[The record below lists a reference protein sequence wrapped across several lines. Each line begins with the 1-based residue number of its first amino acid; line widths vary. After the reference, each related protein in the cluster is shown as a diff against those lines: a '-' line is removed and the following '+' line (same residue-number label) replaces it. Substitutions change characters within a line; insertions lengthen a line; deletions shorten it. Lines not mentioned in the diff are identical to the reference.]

1 MGRRGWGGV
10 GQFVSRN
17 SCLSSVPKR
26 NLLKLD
32 PIKNVTG
39 GGGEGGG
46 LITGRHCDRAGLGSQ
61 LDKGR
66 KNLDD
71 YRRVFEQMSLFF
83 KSRTNYWKYSL
94 LGRLRL
100 QVASMLF
107 AIGEESHPQ

>member
-1 MGRRGWGGV
+1 MGRLGRGDAGH
-10 GQFVSRN
+10 FVSRN
-17 SCLSSVPKR
+17 RCSTFVLKR

-46 LITGRHCDRAGLGSQ
+46 GGRITGRHCDRAGLGSQ

-71 YRRVFEQMSLFF
+71 YRRVFEIVSSLF
-83 KSRTNYWKYSL
+83 K
-94 LGRLRL
+94 LR
-100 QVASMLF
+100 
-107 AIGEESHPQ
+107 